1 MIFSRELFLIHLKF
15 ICIHVTIWVLSH
27 CLKWDYKPSKLER
40 SSLDF
45 PVSMLAES
53 LLRVEGNNG
62 CCNIVLDWE
71 FCVVTTEKMAM
82 YTLVDYNNDDD
93 EHKSLLNPTEIMI
106 SANTCRNIF
115 FLLRCT

>member
-1 MIFSRELFLIHLKF
+1 M
-15 ICIHVTIWVLSH
+15 TIWVLSH

-82 YTLVDYNNDDD
+82 YTLVDYNA
-93 EHKSLLNPTEIMI
+93 KVY
-106 SANTCRNIF
+106 
-115 FLLRCT
+115 